1 MRRGV
6 DDALISA
13 GCIVAIL
20 AVLVALDA
28 RVREQVQLL
37 LATGRPSPALSG
49 VGKGARDFAWML
61 FQAGR
66 EQCLE
71 HGPLMVFTVVASVL
85 VAFMLRT

>member
-13 GCIVAIL
+13 GCIAAIL
-20 AVLVALDA
+20 AVLIALDV
-28 RVREQVQLL
+28 RVRDQAQLL
-37 LATGRPSPALSG
+37 LTTGRPSPALAG
-49 VGKGARDFAWML
+49 VGKDARDFAWML

-66 EQCLE
+66 DQCLE